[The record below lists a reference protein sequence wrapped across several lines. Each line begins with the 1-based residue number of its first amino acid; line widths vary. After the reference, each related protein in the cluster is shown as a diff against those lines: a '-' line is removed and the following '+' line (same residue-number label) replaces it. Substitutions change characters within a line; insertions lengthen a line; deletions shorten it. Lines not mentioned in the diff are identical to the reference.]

1 MARSYVNGD
10 NDLHFS
16 LFGFGIGRR
25 KTCSLVNSP
34 LDIRIRVHI
43 FKALSLKHHIPITFA
58 LTKAPLTFSTTSIRY
73 FTPTRTFN
81 PPSPESHLQSRSR
94 IKAQTA
100 HQTSPLK
107 NCCNPFEIQ
116 LT

>member
-1 MARSYVNGD
+1 MERSYMNGD

-58 LTKAPLTFSTTSIRY
+58 LTKAPLTFLHNLH
-73 FTPTRTFN
+73 PLLH
-81 PPSPESHLQSRSR
+81 SHTYLQS
-94 IKAQTA
+94 
-100 HQTSPLK
+100 P
-107 NCCNPFEIQ
+107 
-116 LT
+116 